1 MENKSIFRRQYL
13 LFISYFRRTRIIS
26 LTLRATWLP
35 IIVII
40 PPIILFRLLYPKINV
55 LTSCLWCLTVT
66 LRVFKKRI
74 EVCRLPDL
82 TRGGR
87 VVIVSINVLN
97 ILFLFNS
104 FILPPFD
111 FLPLFLA
118 QIIPCMG
125 VIHVYRDRLTGF
137 TRVFTPP
144 IDRVVLNLRLTCL

>member
-26 LTLRATWLP
+26 LTLRVTWLP
-35 IIVII
+35 IVVII

>member
-1 MENKSIFRRQYL
+1 MENKRIFRRQYL

-35 IIVII
+35 IIIII
-40 PPIILFRLLYPKINV
+40 PSIILFRLLYPKINV

-82 TRGGR
+82 TRGCC
-87 VVIVSINVLN
+87 VVSVSINVLN
-97 ILFLFNS
+97 SLFWFNS

-118 QIIPCMG
+118 QIILCMG
-125 VIHVYRDRLTGF
+125 VVHVYRDRLTGF

-144 IDRVVLNLRLTCL
+144 IDRVILNLRLTRL

>member
-87 VVIVSINVLN
+87 VVSVSINVLN
-97 ILFLFNS
+97 NLFWFNS

>member
-87 VVIVSINVLN
+87 VVSVSINVLN
-97 ILFLFNS
+97 NLFWFNS

-125 VIHVYRDRLTGF
+125 VIHVYRERLTGF

>member
-1 MENKSIFRRQYL
+1 MENKRIFRRQYL

-87 VVIVSINVLN
+87 VVSVSINVLN
-97 ILFLFNS
+97 NLFWFNS

-125 VIHVYRDRLTGF
+125 VIHVYRERLTGF

-144 IDRVVLNLRLTCL
+144 IDRVVLKLRLTRL

>member
-1 MENKSIFRRQYL
+1 MENKRIFRRQYL

-26 LTLRATWLP
+26 LTLRVTWLP
-35 IIVII
+35 IVVII

-125 VIHVYRDRLTGF
+125 VIHVYRERLTGF

-144 IDRVVLNLRLTCL
+144 IDRVVLKLRLTRL

>member
-1 MENKSIFRRQYL
+1 MENKRIFRRQYL
-13 LFISYFRRTRIIS
+13 LFISYFRSTRIIS

-87 VVIVSINVLN
+87 VVSVRINVLN
-97 ILFLFNS
+97 SLFWFDT

-125 VIHVYRDRLTGF
+125 VIYVYRDRLTGL
-137 TRVFTPP
+137 THVFTPP
-144 IDRVVLNLRLTCL
+144 INRVVLNLRLTWL

>member
-1 MENKSIFRRQYL
+1 MENKRIFRRQYL

-26 LTLRATWLP
+26 LTLRVTWLP
-35 IIVII
+35 IVVII

-104 FILPPFD
+104 FILPPGD

-125 VIHVYRDRLTGF
+125 VIHVYRERLTGF

-144 IDRVVLNLRLTCL
+144 IDRVVLKLRLTRL

>member
-1 MENKSIFRRQYL
+1 MENKRIFRRQYL

-26 LTLRATWLP
+26 LTLRVTWLP
-35 IIVII
+35 IVVII

-125 VIHVYRDRLTGF
+125 VIYVYRDRLTGL
-137 TRVFTPP
+137 THVFTPP
-144 IDRVVLNLRLTCL
+144 IDRVVLNLRLTWL

>member
-1 MENKSIFRRQYL
+1 MENKRIFRRQYL
-13 LFISYFRRTRIIS
+13 LFISYFRSTRIIS

-125 VIHVYRDRLTGF
+125 VIHVYRERLTGF

-144 IDRVVLNLRLTCL
+144 IDRVVLKLRLTRL

>member
-1 MENKSIFRRQYL
+1 MENKRIFRRQYL

-26 LTLRATWLP
+26 LTLRVTWLP
-35 IIVII
+35 IVVII

-87 VVIVSINVLN
+87 VVIVSINILN

-125 VIHVYRDRLTGF
+125 VIHVYRERLTGF

-144 IDRVVLNLRLTCL
+144 IDRVVLKLRLTRL